1 LVQSVFP
8 APQKGRVVFD
18 DFALIKQI
26 MKTNARF
33 YALLAATLFGASA
46 PFSKML
52 LGNLPPLQ
60 LAGLLYLG
68 CGIGLLLVKT
78 IQVLLKKSGL
88 EAHLQRTDL
97 FWLLGAVCCGGILAP
112 IALMFGLSHTP
123 AATASVLLNFE
134 AASTTLLAGFFF
146 REHIGKWVIA
156 AIVLLTL
163 ASIILSLEFSGRFG
177 FSSGALLVLLACFFW
192 GIDNNVTRNISAK
205 DPVIIVIV
213 KGLCAGSFSFV
224 LSILTGSHIP
234 NLSHTAFALI
244 VGAICYGASLLL
256 FILALRDLGSARSSA
271 LFATAPFIGAVIS
284 FIVCKDVPTVQ
295 FIISV
300 PLMIVGIFLLFRE
313 SHEHSHEH
321 EYVEHDHF
329 HDHTDAHHDHPHA
342 GINDDADKHSH
353 KHCHESVVHFHNH
366 MPDIHHRHGHS

>member
-1 LVQSVFP
+1 MDVNTWRAKHILNITQ
-8 APQKGRVVFD
+8 
-18 DFALIKQI
+18 

-46 PFSKML
+46 PFSKLL
-52 LGNLPPLQ
+52 LGNIPPLQ

-78 IQVLLKKSGL
+78 IQVLLKKSSL

-134 AASTTLLAGFFF
+134 AASTTLLAAFFF
-146 REHIGKWVIA
+146 REHIVKWVIA

-163 ASIILSLEFSGRFG
+163 ASIVLSLEFSGRFG
-177 FSSGALLVLLACFFW
+177 FSPGALLVLLACILW
-192 GIDNNVTRNISAK
+192 GVDNNVTRNISAK

-213 KGLCAGSFSFV
+213 KGLCAGSFSFL

-234 NLSHTAFALI
+234 NFSHAAFALV
-244 VGAICYGASLLL
+244 VGGLCYGASLLL

-284 FIVCKDVPTVQ
+284 FFVCKDVPTVQ
-295 FIISV
+295 FIISI
-300 PLMIVGIFLLFRE
+300 PLMIVGTFLLFRE
-313 SHEHSHEH
+313 SHEHSHAH
-321 EYVEHDHF
+321 EMVEHDHF
-329 HDHTDAHHDHPHA
+329 HDHTDGHHEHPHA
-342 GINDDADKHSH
+342 ESNADADKHSH
-353 KHCHESVVHFHNH
+353 KHFHDSVVHFHNH
-366 MPDIHHRHGHS
+366 MPDIHHRHGHP